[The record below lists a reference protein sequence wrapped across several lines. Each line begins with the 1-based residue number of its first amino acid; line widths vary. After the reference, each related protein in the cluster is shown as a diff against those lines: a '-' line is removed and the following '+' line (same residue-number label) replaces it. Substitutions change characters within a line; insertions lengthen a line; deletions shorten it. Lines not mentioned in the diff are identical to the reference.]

1 MECEQIFVPSM
12 LQFAY
17 LGHNIVSQ
25 PDDVPGAAQ
34 IPSNFLDEVLNG
46 HSCAEL
52 ANPGEVQVGKSA

>member
-1 MECEQIFVPSM
+1 M